1 MFNKRKKE
9 LMNVGNEFMR
19 DRPALN
25 PDIQGLLPASLYR
38 VTPIATKRHLLITVC
53 TCCQQGMSLFLKK
66 KILYTPNTFKISQ
79 C

>member
-38 VTPIATKRHLLITVC
+38 VTPIAARVVNKECRY
-53 TCCQQGMSLFLKK
+53 FFNK

>member
-38 VTPIATKRHLLITVC
+38 VTPIATKKAFPDHCLHVLSTRNVAIFLIKKYYIHQTHLR
-53 TCCQQGMSLFLKK
+53 
-66 KILYTPNTFKISQ
+66 
-79 C
+79 

>member
-38 VTPIATKRHLLITVC
+38 VTPI
-53 TCCQQGMSLFLKK
+53 G
-66 KILYTPNTFKISQ
+66 IS
-79 C
+79 